1 VKSSISHA
9 TVNPWDKEPSVS
21 LDSLGQKWKKQ
32 LMFQDPFIRGFLN
45 TRGSPR
51 ATTARSSDGQ
61 SVAMAYDL
69 ALAGDT
75 PKAPLG
81 SARGSQTERQ
91 KTWRRRLSSREYT
104 EQQEKNFTLRQHVL
118 DQAIPEY
125 DAILDQHAKGY
136 VETSGFVKHLA
147 ITRPLTPEHQH
158 ILDNRVKMKENA
170 DLAVMALTGILPAAP
185 NTARGRRRSG
195 SAKKESALR
204 VQSAPSSFPGAGR
217 PNLESGTVDPK
228 ERSIMEM
235 QVPSVDWADSPLM
248 QHILEDGGSE
258 ASTAREFTEEE
269 LTDEGAIG
277 LLFEAAIARIEQL
290 WEEVCFPDAMR
301 ETLYRRNILQVLRAI
316 WEREGELQ
324 RVLKTT
330 EVEAADMW
338 KLRNLTVGCLEA
350 IQKWQKIFPWNKMF
364 VFQGRDYIE
373 KTNTD
378 LTLLQGKLSV
388 GTTGN

>member
-1 VKSSISHA
+1 
-9 TVNPWDKEPSVS
+9 
-21 LDSLGQKWKKQ
+21 
-32 LMFQDPFIRGFLN
+32 
-45 TRGSPR
+45 
-51 ATTARSSDGQ
+51 
-61 SVAMAYDL
+61 VAMAYDL

-170 DLAVMALTGILPAAP
+170 DLAVMALTGVLPAAP

-301 ETLYRRNILQVLRAI
+301 EVFRGGQMGGGTPESYAALLAEITCLTLYRRNILQVLRAI